1 MGLHGGGQA
10 GRSGES
16 SAAAGRHAC
25 ALPSSRRASR
35 AQKGIKKLKR
45 LLEGE
50 AEEQFNAEQYM
61 HLYT

>member
-1 MGLHGGGQA
+1 MARVL
-10 GRSGES
+10 SD
-16 SAAAGRHAC
+16 
-25 ALPSSRRASR
+25 L
-35 AQKGIKKLKR
+35 QKGIHKLKR

>member
-1 MGLHGGGQA
+1 MCTDGEICR
-10 GRSGES
+10 RSP
-16 SAAAGRHAC
+16 AC
-25 ALPSSRRASR
+25 SPPLG

-50 AEEQFNAEQYM
+50 QEEQFNAEQYM